1 YVILYTFTMAN
12 EVKSNALDDEFIYFW
27 ERVSCFVAREFI
39 YEDKC
44 DFVSRAVDCNRS
56 TNVVP
61 YMFLMSCKL
70 KCINPFQEHCLL
82 ALFVTMSFMMLALLM
97 HVVYSYYGP
106 ALKTVSKLIHMNE
119 HLAGVT
125 ILAFGNSSADLF
137 VHLANVRS
145 KVPVYSASISSA
157 LFVAMVSGGLVCY
170 INPFRMNGFETV
182 RDILFLIFGMSLVNF
197 YLLRPGE
204 VSAMEYVGMFMVY
217 FLYIVV
223 NILDL
228 YLVRREVTILKAKI
242 EKLEML
248 DETLEIYDKI
258 SSLRR
263 TLDRF
268 QDHKLEIY
276 ERKNSGVSLSI
287 KDFATKRMA
296 TYKRVSVNMER
307 NRNIMYDRNRGK
319 NYRIYRDF
327 ILELRPIK
335 CRDWRRANMV
345 DRACLLTK
353 APLVLICILYIP
365 LVDYEMKKHG
375 WKKLLNILHVMLNP
389 AISVMVFNSLISTP
403 SDQLWYIEIKNDY
416 YIGLYTLLITLP
428 LAAFIFFTA
437 RTDRPPRYH
446 WVSSWQRL
454 LKSILT
460 KYLRFKV
467 FAIMNLTGCMLLIYL
482 CATEIDRVMEVV
494 SRNLEL
500 DGEFMSASV
509 KSWTNNL
516 GTVVANTAM
525 AMHGYPK
532 MAYASAIGGPIFSE
546 HSLFKNIILQ
556 NQKLIK
562 SYVTALV
569 MSPSIVLFVRKW
581 LKEPGERSTE
591 FGDYGHNAF
600 FFLLFGLLCTL
611 LWSTTLG
618 FFARRS
624 MGIFSITLYVI
635 YLLYIKLIHAGIIHS
650 FSYDRR
656 LKASFGDL

>member
-1 YVILYTFTMAN
+1 MATKLN
-12 EVKSNALDDEFIYFW
+12 PLDDEFTFFW
-27 ERVSCFVAREFI
+27 ERVSCFVAREI
-39 YEDKC
+39 MYEDKC
-44 DFVSRAVDCNRS
+44 DFVRRAVDCNRS

-70 KCINPFQEHCLL
+70 QCINAFQEHCLL

-145 KVPVYSASISSA
+145 KVPVFSASICSA

-170 INPFRMNGFETV
+170 INPFRMDGFETV

-197 YLLRPGE
+197 YLLRPME
-204 VSAMEYVGMFMVY
+204 VSAMEFVGMFMVY
-217 FLYIVV
+217 FLYILV

-228 YLVRREVTILKAKI
+228 YLMRREITILKAKI
-242 EKLEML
+242 EKLEENDYSFENEVKL
-248 DETLEIYDKI
+248 Y
-258 SSLRR
+258 SLRR

-268 QDHKLEIY
+268 QDHKLQIY
-276 ERKNSGVSLSI
+276 EKRNSRVSLNI
-287 KDFATKRMA
+287 MDFATKRMA
-296 TYKRVSVNMER
+296 TYKRVSVNMEK
-307 NRNIMYDRNRGK
+307 NRNIMYDIRRGK
-319 NYRIYRDF
+319 NHRLLKDF
-327 ILELRPIK
+327 LLELRAIK
-335 CRDWRRANMV
+335 CSDWRKANMIG
-345 DRACLLTK
+345 RALLIAK

-375 WKKLLNILHVMLNP
+375 WKKLLNILHVVVNP
-389 AISVMVFNSLISTP
+389 SISVMVFSSLLTTP
-403 SDQLWYIEIKNDY
+403 SDKLWYIEMKNDY
-416 YIGLYTLLITLP
+416 KYGVYTIMITMP
-428 LAAFIFFTA
+428 FAVVIYYTS

-446 WVSSWQRL
+446 WA
-454 LKSILT
+454 
-460 KYLRFKV
+460 
-467 FAIMNLTGCMLLIYL
+467 FAIMNLTGCMILIYV
-482 CATEIDRVMEVV
+482 CATEIDRVMAVV

-500 DGEFMSASV
+500 DEEFMSASV

-525 AMHGYPK
+525 AMYGYPK
-532 MAYASAIGGPIFSE
+532 MAYASAIGGPIF
-546 HSLFKNIILQ
+546 
-556 NQKLIK
+556 
-562 SYVTALV
+562 TLV
-569 MSPSIVLFVRKW
+569 MSPSIVLFVRKM
-581 LKEPGERSTE
+581 LNEPDESSTE

-600 FFLLFGLLCTL
+600 YFLLFGLLCTL
-611 LWSTTLG
+611 LWTTTLG

-635 YLLYIKLIHAGIIHS
+635 YIIYTKLIHAGVIHS
-650 FSYDRR
+650 FGYDRR
-656 LKASFGDL
+656 LKAAFGNL